1 MIDLLEVK
9 NKAKGNWA
17 NILLRHAPV
26 LEKIIQRGK
35 KHGPCPLC
43 GGKDRA
49 RCHNDFDETG
59 GIICNKCH
67 GGADGIAVLQ
77 WVNKWSFTEALQII
91 SGKNISYPKK
101 KIVQPIIP
109 ASYPEMPED

>member
-49 RCHNDFDETG
+49 
-59 GIICNKCH
+59 
-67 GGADGIAVLQ
+67 
-77 WVNKWSFTEALQII
+77 
-91 SGKNISYPKK
+91 
-101 KIVQPIIP
+101 
-109 ASYPEMPED
+109 